1 MDLLLTPRLHA
12 PPGAW
17 DCHIHVLDPRFPT
30 VQGAVYQPPIATA
43 ADYRAVQRRLGLER
57 VLVVQSSTHGTD
69 HACLLDAIEQLGP
82 GAKGVAMVAA
92 TVADAELARLTRGG
106 VRGARCLMTPGGVT
120 PWEDVP
126 RLADRIQEHGWHT
139 NLQMRGNTF
148 PERFDAIRAL
158 PGPVVIDHLGLF
170 SRPIEPDHPEVQV
183 LLRLLDTGRVWVK
196 LSAPY
201 GGGKMGPPPFTAAWP
216 LARALIGH
224 APERMLWGSDW
235 PHTFMTEVYELP
247 PGDPA
252 TLLDLLLEWTDD
264 DEVRHRILLD
274 NPNTLLGDFQDRPR
288 CPESPGCDS

>member
-1 MDLLLTPRLHA
+1 MDRVLTPRLQA

-17 DCHIHVLDPRFPT
+17 DCHVHVLDPCFPI
-30 VQGAVYQPPIATA
+30 VADAVYQPPVATA
-43 ADYRAVQRRLGLER
+43 DMYRTVQRRLGLEK

-69 HACLLDAIEQLGP
+69 HACLLDAVERLGP
-82 GAKGVAMVAA
+82 GARGVAMVGADV
-92 TVADAELARLTRGG
+92 TDAELARLTAGG

-126 RLADRIQEHGWHT
+126 ALAARIQGFGWHT

-158 PGPVVIDHLGLF
+158 PGRVVVDHLGLF
-170 SRPIEPDHPEVQV
+170 SRPVPPDHEEVSF

-201 GGGKMGPPPFTAAWP
+201 GGGTMGPPPFEAAWP
-216 LARALIGH
+216 LARALVRR

-235 PHTFMTEVYELP
+235 PHTFMTEVYKLP
-247 PGDPA
+247 PGDA
-252 TLLDLLLEWTDD
+252 AMLLDLLLEWTEDE
-264 DEVRHRILLD
+264 EVRRRILRD
-274 NPNTLLGDFQDRPR
+274 NPEELLG
-288 CPESPGCDS
+288 G